1 MPVLGLTPCK
11 DSQSSSGKTPNTCE
25 GGAAAPAPPTAPR
38 GPQAWWPPRQPRGVS
53 PTVCAPARS
62 FLSASS
68 TPPAHHTP
76 LPHRT
81 RRPDA
86 DHSVVQGLSMSAK
99 LATCRGNWNWKNL
112 ALFLAGLRSLSGKVP
127 ALRRNFWNLINIE
140 WNRSS
145 QGKRRCRYNW
155 RWKTE
160 PGSLGK
166 Q

>member
-1 MPVLGLTPCK
+1 MAEELLPSALDYLPLWPGAVFKNANLIMPVLGLTPCK

-99 LATCRGNWNWKNL
+99 LATC
-112 ALFLAGLRSLSGKVP
+112 LFLTLVISLV
-127 ALRRNFWNLINIE
+127 LITAVVLLKFKFVE
-140 WNRSS
+140 
-145 QGKRRCRYNW
+145 
-155 RWKTE
+155 
-160 PGSLGK
+160 
-166 Q
+166 